1 MRVLLVN
8 APALDYI
15 KYYNSNAYT
24 TFDYGLLSIAAVLEQ
39 HGHQVQVWDG
49 FVDFR
54 KAEDFVDFAPQLI
67 GFSVIAGPNME
78 GSISL
83 SKEFRELLPGVKI
96 AWGDVHPSVL
106 PEQTL
111 TPDYIDYIVVGAG
124 EFTVLELVQHIE
136 TGSPTLPEIRGLG
149 YKMDGK
155 PVINER
161 RPFIKD
167 LGVLA
172 RSSMASYRCEEIFH
186 SGPEHVPRLRQSVH
200 VLLQQVL

>member
-39 HGHQVQVWDG
+39 HGHSVQVWDG

-54 KAEDFVDFAPQLI
+54 KAKDFVAFNPQLI

-83 SKEFRELLPGVKI
+83 SKEFQALLPGVKI
-96 AWGDVHPSVL
+96 VWGTSMPAYC
-106 PEQTL
+106 Q
-111 TPDYIDYIVVGAG
+111 
-124 EFTVLELVQHIE
+124 
-136 TGSPTLPEIRGLG
+136 
-149 YKMDGK
+149 
-155 PVINER
+155 NR
-161 RPFIKD
+161 R
-167 LGVLA
+167 
-172 RSSMASYRCEEIFH
+172 
-186 SGPEHVPRLRQSVH
+186 
-200 VLLQQVL
+200 